1 MLRFYRFLALHK
13 IALALSLIA
22 ISLLSVVV
30 WQLTQNIHKQ
40 HTQTFR
46 AELRSANN
54 EILSDIERNFWDI
67 KFTQNPRFVN
77 NEILFGTNLNLQE
90 SNIFTVNDS
99 TLFGSNILLFHNSKF
114 YSKAKFKSSSNEF
127 EYWYPIDK
135 PFKLFNSLTG
145 KKINVLFEQP
155 NIALNSKAITI
166 AELKNLNGDKQAV
179 VAVEGVDSY
188 SSFLVF
194 LALLLFGVILVLV
207 YGLVKRS
214 GSSQSRMVPSKESD
228 QNTGDILKLTNLKSA
243 FNRSSIPIRVIDK
256 NFRVIFQNSEFE
268 TLTSIA
274 LKDLN
279 HTRCYD
285 SFGSVYCHTGE
296 CPLQSIL
303 NGASEIRREESRFLP
318 TGKKVVVEL
327 HSFPLTDERNNIL
340 GIVEEI
346 KDITEAHQTEDILR
360 QTENQFSVFFDSIP
374 FGVFIEDGL
383 THAVIYQNHYI
394 KQLIGNTDFK
404 EFMAN
409 AEVIGADADENV
421 TELQLIDSHGL
432 LRFFNLHKF
441 KFIGVNNR
449 LKIGGILVD
458 STRKKEIELY
468 RDVLSKAIEFT
479 PVSIVIL
486 SPYFE
491 FEFINPNFTQITGL
505 TIDALYSK
513 SIIDINLEYNG
524 GNHIQKA
531 LDTIKLG
538 KTWQG
543 ELQLKGKNNERVW
556 VSASFS
562 PVMFESRLQHVLV
575 IFENITRRKEY
586 EKELIL
592 AKNKAEESDKIKTNF
607 LNNISHEIRTP
618 LNAIIGFS
626 SILTDPHLGQFE
638 RSGFSDLIYRNS
650 QELLQI
656 IENLLEIS
664 QIEAGDIK
672 ISKSEF
678 SVNALV
684 NEIYSTFEEQE
695 RGSSRIKLSLRKE
708 IFQDDLVVLSD
719 PARIKQVLKHLLS
732 NSFNFTPTGFVEF
745 GYRLKDENNLLF
757 YVVDSGIGIE
767 PDKMDFIFNP
777 FRQADSSSTRRHGG
791 LGLGL
796 AISKHV
802 VEKMGG
808 KIWMNS
814 TPGSGTSVFFT
825 IPFIPVKLKFE
836 NVNTGNGLKEFN
848 WDGKTILIAD
858 DIDANFVFFKAALQK
873 TKANL
878 IWARNGLEALN
889 YVRKGEPVNLILMDL
904 VMPEM
909 DGFEATRIIKSINQK
924 LPVVGQTAYPETISS
939 NKLAECGFD
948 SVLEKPI
955 RTHQML
961 MEIDRFLVN

>member
-1 MLRFYRFLALHK
+1 L
-13 IALALSLIA
+13 
-22 ISLLSVVV
+22 
-30 WQLTQNIHKQ
+30 
-40 HTQTFR
+40 
-46 AELRSANN
+46 
-54 EILSDIERNFWDI
+54 
-67 KFTQNPRFVN
+67 
-77 NEILFGTNLNLQE
+77 
-90 SNIFTVNDS
+90 
-99 TLFGSNILLFHNSKF
+99 
-114 YSKAKFKSSSNEF
+114 
-127 EYWYPIDK
+127 
-135 PFKLFNSLTG
+135 
-145 KKINVLFEQP
+145 
-155 NIALNSKAITI
+155 
-166 AELKNLNGDKQAV
+166 
-179 VAVEGVDSY
+179 
-188 SSFLVF
+188 
-194 LALLLFGVILVLV
+194 
-207 YGLVKRS
+207 
-214 GSSQSRMVPSKESD
+214 
-228 QNTGDILKLTNLKSA
+228 
-243 FNRSSIPIRVIDK
+243 
-256 NFRVIFQNSEFE
+256 
-268 TLTSIA
+268 
-274 LKDLN
+274 
-279 HTRCYD
+279 
-285 SFGSVYCHTGE
+285 
-296 CPLQSIL
+296 
-303 NGASEIRREESRFLP
+303 
-318 TGKKVVVEL
+318 
-327 HSFPLTDERNNIL
+327 
-340 GIVEEI
+340 
-346 KDITEAHQTEDILR
+346 
-360 QTENQFSVFFDSIP
+360 
-374 FGVFIEDGL
+374 
-383 THAVIYQNHYI
+383 
-394 KQLIGNTDFK
+394 
-404 EFMAN
+404 
-409 AEVIGADADENV
+409 
-421 TELQLIDSHGL
+421 
-432 LRFFNLHKF
+432 
-441 KFIGVNNR
+441 
-449 LKIGGILVD
+449 
-458 STRKKEIELY
+458 
-468 RDVLSKAIEFT
+468 
-479 PVSIVIL
+479 
-486 SPYFE
+486 
-491 FEFINPNFTQITGL
+491 
-505 TIDALYSK
+505 SK
-513 SIIDINLEYNG
+513 SISDIGLEYNG
-524 GNHIQKA
+524 GKNIQKA
-531 LDTIKLG
+531 LDSVKAG

-543 ELQLKGKNNERVW
+543 ELQLNGKNRERIW
-556 VSASFS
+556 VSASFT
-562 PVMFESRLQHVLV
+562 PVMFESKLQHILV
-575 IFENITRRKEY
+575 ILENITRRKEY

-592 AKNKAEESDKIKTNF
+592 AKNKAEESDRIKTTF

-626 SILTDPHLGQFE
+626 SVLTDPHLGQFE
-638 RSGFSDLIYRNS
+638 RSGFSDLIYKNS

-664 QIEAGDIK
+664 QIEAGEIK
-672 ISKSEF
+672 ISKTEF
-678 SVNALV
+678 SVNALM
-684 NEIYSTFEEQE
+684 NEIYSNFEEQE

>member
-1 MLRFYRFLALHK
+1 M
-13 IALALSLIA
+13 ALSLIA

-30 WQLTQNIHKQ
+30 WQLNQNINKQ

-46 AELRSANN
+46 AELRSANS
-54 EILSDIERNFWDI
+54 EVLSDIERIFWDV
-67 KFTQNPRFVN
+67 KFAQNPSFAN

-90 SNIFTVNDS
+90 SGIFTVNDS
-99 TLFGSNILLFHNSKF
+99 SLFGSKILLFHNGKF
-114 YSKAKFKSSSNEF
+114 YAKANFKSSSNEF

-135 PFKLFNSLTG
+135 TLKLFNSLTG
-145 KKINVLFEQP
+145 KTVNVLVEQP
-155 NIALNSKAITI
+155 NIAFNAKTFTI
-166 AELKNLNGDKQAV
+166 AELKNINGDKRAV
-179 VAVEGVDSY
+179 VVVEGVDSY
-188 SSFLVF
+188 NNFLTLLV
-194 LALLLFGVILVLV
+194 LLLFGVFLVLV
-207 YGLVKRS
+207 FALAKRS
-214 GSSQSRMVPSKESD
+214 SYSQSKTPPSSGSEQS
-228 QNTGDILKLTNLKSA
+228 TGDILKLTNIKSA
-243 FNRSSIPIRVIDK
+243 FNQSSIAIRVIDK
-256 NFRVIFQNSEFE
+256 NYRVIFQNSEYEKF
-268 TLTSIA
+268 TSIA
-274 LKDLN
+274 LKKTN
-279 HTRCYD
+279 YPKCYD

-318 TGKKVVVEL
+318 SGKKVVVDL
-327 HSFPLTDERNNIL
+327 HAYPLTDESNNIL

-346 KDITEAHQTEDILR
+346 KDISEVHQAEEMLR

-374 FGVFIEDGL
+374 FGVFIEDGI

-421 TELQLIDSHGL
+421 IELQLIDSRGVM
-432 LRFFNLHKF
+432 RFFNLHKF

-449 LKIGGILVD
+449 LKIGGLLVD

-505 TIDALYSK
+505 TIEGLYSK
-513 SIIDINLEYNG
+513 SIIDINIEYNG
-524 GNHIQKA
+524 GSQIQKA
-531 LDTIKLG
+531 LDTIKTG
-538 KTWQG
+538 ETWQG

-562 PVMFESRLQHVLV
+562 PVMVESKLQHVLV

-626 SILTDPHLGQFE
+626 SILTDPHLGHFE

-678 SVNALV
+678 SVNALM

-708 IFQDDLVVLSD
+708 IFQDDLVILSD
-719 PARIKQVLKHLLS
+719 PVRIKQVLKHLLS
-732 NSFNFTPTGFVEF
+732 NSFKFTTHGFVEF
-745 GYRLKDENNLLF
+745 GYRLKDESTLMF

-767 PDKMDFIFNP
+767 PDKMNLIFNP
-777 FRQADSSSTRRHGG
+777 FRQADSSSTRRYGG

-802 VEKMGG
+802 VEKLGG
-808 KIWMNS
+808 KIWINS

-825 IPFIPVKLKFE
+825 IPFIPVSLKFE
-836 NVNTGNGLKEFN
+836 NANVGNGLKEFN

-858 DIDANFVFFKAALQK
+858 DIDANFVFFKAALHK

-878 IWARNGLEALN
+878 IWARNGLEALD
-889 YVRKGEPVNLILMDL
+889 YVRKGEKINLILMDL

-909 DGFEATRIIKSINQK
+909 DGFEATRIIKSINQS
-924 LPVVGQTAYPETISS
+924 LPVVGQTAYPETIS
-939 NKLAECGFD
+939 NTKLAECGFD
-948 SVLEKPI
+948 TVLEKPI
-955 RTHQML
+955 RTNQML